1 MMSTVHRRAAAV
13 AAATL
18 AAAALALFAAPTAQ
32 AATATW
38 QRATTATCGSPV
50 TVTEGA
56 SLTAAQARYICLK
69 HATSGVAR
77 VDFYVDGGFVGSE
90 TSAPYAMMDG
100 GAAWQPPPGA
110 HLLRAKV
117 TSTKNVVHEHLLNVT
132 VTGAPPPTTTTT
144 PPPTTTTV
152 PPTTTTTPP
161 ATTTV
166 PTTTTPPATTPPTT
180 TPPAD
185 PVPGKVLVWDGSN
198 FNDPAKWNI
207 GKSSSYPGNGPT
219 NSGDSKLD
227 YIAPTN
233 APTGGVFDANRRADG
248 KWDADLATT
257 EYVPGGGFELKPGDS
272 IVSRVTLNADQGTWP
287 ALWTWGRDL
296 PTGMQPGHGELDFFE
311 YHGDNPTMLE
321 FSNRVEGGSLYRNN
335 TITPGV
341 PFDLRVDISTTSMDI
356 YVDGQLVWA
365 DGRGVGPSW
374 TAWPIVNIS
383 VSAGQWHPAPAATQT
398 HMEFKVD
405 SYRVYRAAP

>member
-1 MMSTVHRRAAAV
+1 MATVRTR
-13 AAATL
+13 
-18 AAAALALFAAPTAQ
+18 AAALAGATLAVAAVTLAVAPSAQ

-38 QRATTATCGSPV
+38 QRVTDNTTCATPV
-50 TVTEGA
+50 TIPEGA
-56 SLTAAQARYICLK
+56 TLPAEQVRFICLNTPTK
-69 HATSGVAR
+69 GIAR
-77 VDFYVDGGFVGSE
+77 IEFYADGGFVGSE
-90 TSAPYAMMDG
+90 TAAPYAMTDG
-100 GAAWQPPPGA
+100 TTPWEPPAGA
-110 HLLRAKV
+110 HQLRAKV
-117 TSTKNVVHEHLLNVT
+117 IDTKGAFHDHLLNLT
-132 VTGAPPPTTTTT
+132 VTAPPATTTTT
-144 PPPTTTTV
+144 PPPTTT
-152 PPTTTTTPP
+152 PAPTTTT
-161 ATTTV
+161 A
-166 PTTTTPPATTPPTT
+166 PPTT
-180 TPPAD
+180 TPPPD
-185 PVPGKVLVWDGSN
+185 SPVPGKTLAWDGSN
-198 FNDPAKWNI
+198 FNDPTKWNV

-219 NSGDSKLD
+219 NSGDNKLD
-227 YIAPTN
+227 YIAPAN
-233 APTGGVFDANRRADG
+233 APTGGVFTADRRADG
-248 KWDADLATT
+248 KWDTDLVTT

-405 SYRVYRAAP
+405 SYKVYRAS